1 MRIFLCRHGQT
12 TGDIEDRYGGSY
24 DDHLTDEGIKQ
35 SEDLAEKLK
44 KSGIQKIYTSSLIR
58 AKEMSSIIGKKLE
71 AEIEETPELKE
82 RNIYGVLSGMVK
94 SEAREKFPDLVEAV
108 KDFKNTIDMAESY
121 EAAQERM
128 LTGFKK
134 VLRSKEKIVAIV
146 THGGTIKSIFR
157 KLIGKE
163 ISRIVDCGYAE
174 LEWNG
179 RNLDLLR
186 SDGIEM
192 APVQ

>member
-1 MRIFLCRHGQT
+1 MCRHGQT
-12 TGDIEDRYGGSY
+12 TGDTEDRYGGSY

-35 SEDLAEKLK
+35 SEGLAEKLK
-44 KSGIQKIYTSSLIR
+44 KSGIQKIYASSLIR
-58 AKEMSSIIGKKLE
+58 AKETSSILGKKLE
-71 AEIEETPELKE
+71 VEIEEIPELKE

-94 SEAREKFPDLVEAV
+94 LEAREKFPDLVEAV
-108 KDFKNTIDMAESY
+108 KDYKNTIKGAESY

-134 VLRSKEKIVAIV
+134 VLRSKEKFVAV
-146 THGGTIKSIFR
+146 VAHGGTIKSIFR

-186 SDGIEM
+186 SDGIEI

>member
-1 MRIFLCRHGQT
+1 V
-12 TGDIEDRYGGSY
+12 
-24 DDHLTDEGIKQ
+24 
-35 SEDLAEKLK
+35 
-44 KSGIQKIYTSSLIR
+44 
-58 AKEMSSIIGKKLE
+58 
-71 AEIEETPELKE
+71 EIEETPELKE

-134 VLRSKEKIVAIV
+134 VLRSKEKIVAVV

-163 ISRIVDCGYAE
+163 VSRIVDCGYAE

>member
-44 KSGIQKIYTSSLIR
+44 KSGIQKIYTSSLVR
-58 AKEMSSIIGKKLE
+58 AKETSSIIGKKLE

-134 VLRSKEKIVAIV
+134 VLRSKEKIVAVV

-163 ISRIVDCGYAE
+163 VSRIVDCGYAE